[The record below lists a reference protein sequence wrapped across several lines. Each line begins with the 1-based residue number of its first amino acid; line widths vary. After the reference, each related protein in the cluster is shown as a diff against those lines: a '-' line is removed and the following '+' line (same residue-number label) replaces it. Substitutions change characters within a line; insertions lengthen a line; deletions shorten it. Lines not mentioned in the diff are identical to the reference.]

1 MTTTEIGP
9 TGKSKN
15 CTVWADYESQTAGT
29 PTSKLCNGGQY
40 EGKYWYPCASKYD
53 CRDATEAA
61 KREEAAKYHLPQYP
75 VMGQPGTLM
84 GPALASPAAAPR
96 VPTSNPTPFMSALAG
111 RPVAPQVSAAVPGPV
126 APLHAA
132 PGAAVPVVPPPAYPV
147 AMQAPHVYHPQHAT
161 IGVTP
166 TFLPLEGENVWG
178 RLGKNIGQGMIGSFG
193 YQIASLANAVDFFG
207 RR

>member
-1 MTTTEIGP
+1 MTTGEVGP

-29 PTSKLCNGGQY
+29 PTSKLCNGGHY

-53 CRDATEAA
+53 CRDATAQAVKHDQEVQQ
-61 KREEAAKYHLPQYP
+61 RYHLP
-75 VMGQPGTLM
+75 MHPGSQLM
-84 GPALASPAAAPR
+84 GPSLSSPAATR
-96 VPTSNPTPFMSALAG
+96 VPTSNPTGSFVNALAG
-111 RPVAPQVSAAVPGPV
+111 RVPPPAPQGAA
-126 APLHAA
+126 APLFSA
-132 PGAAVPVVPPPAYPV
+132 PGAPMPVVPPPAYPQ
-147 AMQAPHVYHPQHAT
+147 AMQAPYVHHQQHSMLGT
-161 IGVTP
+161 TP

-178 RLGKNIGQGMIGSFG
+178 RLGKNIGQGMIGSLG

>member
-1 MTTTEIGP
+1 MTTTEMGP

-15 CTVWADYESQTAGT
+15 CTVWADYEPQTAGT
-29 PTSKLCNGGQY
+29 PTSKLCNGGNY

-61 KREEAAKYHLPQYP
+61 KREEAAKYHLPMYQGAP
-75 VMGQPGTLM
+75 AM
-84 GPALASPAAAPR
+84 GPALSAPAATR
-96 VPTSNPTPFMSALAG
+96 VPTTNPSPFASALAG
-111 RPVAPQVSAAVPGPV
+111 RVPPPPQQQLSMGP
-126 APLHAA
+126 PTPMYAA
-132 PGAAVPVVPPPAYPV
+132 PGAAMPVVPPQAYPA